1 MNKQYEKLIQ
11 LIINEDIAKADKLFH
26 QIVVEHSKRIYES
39 LLEDETEVGD
49 LMADVE
55 AEQEGLDTEDDIDS
69 DIEGDDGDETIEADE
84 SDEDEEIDL
93 GDEDEDE
100 PASEEDVEEIEDRV
114 IDLEDKIDE
123 LMAQFEEMMA
133 SDDGDESAEDETIEG
148 DDDTEET
155 PDEVEDED
163 FDVESE
169 DESEEDETPDEEI
182 EGEESEEDLDKQ
194 AEQLAEAYLRQVA
207 AQHLDGSDSSA
218 RKSPV
223 ASNSGK
229 IGMAGKPVRLGQ
241 DGSETGRVAPTA
253 EVMYK
258 SPKNAAGGSTGKLES
273 APRATNSQ
281 ASGVNTKSIMS
292 ESLLDEAMDD
302 SIVQGRATLKPI
314 LSKYG
319 LNGAFSVEKKK
330 GIRWPIV
337 SLKSGSIDF
346 INNAANTTKYK
357 NEAKEII
364 DTQFVEVIDIWVKAT
379 FTGKAASALNEIF
392 DAFADMK
399 GYGKLTVRIGPKDG
413 YECTGTPEPLKD
425 EVKQKLGLSESRKR
439 KVR

>member
-11 LIINEDIAKADKLFH
+11 LIINEEHDKANKLFH
-26 QIVVEHSKRIYES
+26 KIVVEHSKKIYES
-39 LLEDETEVGD
+39 MIDEEDEVGD
-49 LMADVE
+49 LIDDVE
-55 AEQEGLDTEDDIDS
+55 ADQEGMDSIEPTETEMEDGSEDELDVEEEDS
-69 DIEGDDGDETIEADE
+69 DEEEIELDDGDEAE
-84 SDEDEEIDL
+84 
-93 GDEDEDE
+93 E

-133 SDDGDESAEDETIEG
+133 SDDDGDQESEDETIEG
-148 DDDTEET
+148 DETEET
-155 PDEVEDED
+155 TDEVEDED
-163 FDVESE
+163 FDVETE
-169 DESEEDETPDEEI
+169 DESADEEI

-241 DGSETGRVAPTA
+241 DGAETGRVAPTA

-292 ESLLDEAMDD
+292 ES
-302 SIVQGRATLKPI
+302 
-314 LSKYG
+314 
-319 LNGAFSVEKKK
+319 
-330 GIRWPIV
+330 
-337 SLKSGSIDF
+337 
-346 INNAANTTKYK
+346 
-357 NEAKEII
+357 
-364 DTQFVEVIDIWVKAT
+364 
-379 FTGKAASALNEIF
+379 
-392 DAFADMK
+392 
-399 GYGKLTVRIGPKDG
+399 
-413 YECTGTPEPLKD
+413 
-425 EVKQKLGLSESRKR
+425 RKR

>member
-11 LIINEDIAKADKLFH
+11 LIINEEHDKANKLFH
-26 QIVVEHSKRIYES
+26 KIVVEHSKKIYES
-39 LLEDETEVGD
+39 MIDEEDKVGD
-49 LMADVE
+49 LIDDVE
-55 AEQEGLDTEDDIDS
+55 ADQEGMDSIEPTETEMEDGSEDELDVEEEEDS
-69 DIEGDDGDETIEADE
+69 DEEEIELDGDE
-84 SDEDEEIDL
+84 EE
-93 GDEDEDE
+93 E

-133 SDDGDESAEDETIEG
+133 ADDESDQESEDETIEG
-148 DDDTEET
+148 DDTEET
-155 PDEVEDED
+155 TDEVEDED

-169 DESEEDETPDEEI
+169 DESADEEI
-182 EGEESEEDLDKQ
+182 EGEDSEEDLDKQ

-241 DGSETGRVAPTA
+241 DGAETGRVAPTA

-292 ESLLDEAMDD
+292 ES
-302 SIVQGRATLKPI
+302 
-314 LSKYG
+314 
-319 LNGAFSVEKKK
+319 
-330 GIRWPIV
+330 
-337 SLKSGSIDF
+337 
-346 INNAANTTKYK
+346 
-357 NEAKEII
+357 
-364 DTQFVEVIDIWVKAT
+364 
-379 FTGKAASALNEIF
+379 
-392 DAFADMK
+392 
-399 GYGKLTVRIGPKDG
+399 
-413 YECTGTPEPLKD
+413 
-425 EVKQKLGLSESRKR
+425 RKR